1 MFSPVTGFMAN
12 NRQNDAILLDRYMDK
27 RRFPI
32 LKVNLQWNDEHVVG
46 WRDIQIK
53 GRIKLLLLMS
63 YCHLLAEVALVC
75 SG

>member
-1 MFSPVTGFMAN
+1 
-12 NRQNDAILLDRYMDK
+12 MDK

-32 LKVNLQWNDEHVVG
+32 LKVGAHLQWTDEHVVG

-53 GRIKLLLLMS
+53 GRIKLVLLMS
-63 YCHLLAEVALVC
+63 YCPLLAEVELVC